1 MGQYFQARGSGG
13 LAPCCER
20 RQQHSNTALLAGP
33 GTAPAH
39 GRLDTPCPPLCSPC
53 CRMLPADPG
62 RLPRLLRRPRG
73 HRQDRHR
80 HPGQQVLLAGGA
92 GVDPAPW
99 CCTGATA
106 VHEKP
111 LQLGR
116 LLSATAP
123 SLQTVQGHASSA
135 GPAAEGRPKQEW
147 PGSAWHGA
155 CAAANAPP
163 PCCPEKRGCP
173 HPTPQ
178 HAHTRHPFDACAARR
193 RCSGRATSRKR
204 SSRCGP
210 RPACSHVSNSC
221 MLLTAYAADLPVR
234 LPRIQACRED
244 PSLQPG
250 CTLPVLRCP
259 QRGGTR
265 FAC

>member
-1 MGQYFQARGSGG
+1 MGQYFQARGSRG

-20 RQQHSNTALLAGP
+20 QQQHSNTALLAGP

-53 CRMLPADPG
+53 RRMLPADPG

-80 HPGQQVLLAGGA
+80 HPRQQVLLAGGA

-135 GPAAEGRPKQEW
+135 GPAAEGRLGMAHARQPMR
-147 PGSAWHGA
+147 PHPAALRSVGVPTPRLNMRTHATPLTHALPAG
-155 CAAANAPP
+155 AAAGERRAEKGHRGADRGPP
-163 PCCPEKRGCP
+163 AAMSR
-173 HPTPQ
+173 TV
-178 HAHTRHPFDACAARR
+178 AC
-193 RCSGRATSRKR
+193 
-204 SSRCGP
+204 
-210 RPACSHVSNSC
+210 
-221 MLLTAYAADLPVR
+221 
-234 LPRIQACRED
+234 
-244 PSLQPG
+244 
-250 CTLPVLRCP
+250 
-259 QRGGTR
+259 
-265 FAC
+265 F